1 MSVTKCT
8 KIYGREVKKVFK
20 TLKRKKVE
28 EFIIENRENFYRVAY
43 SYVKNEQDALDII
56 QDSIYKALNSVEKL
70 KEIKFIKTWF
80 YRIVVNCS
88 IDYLRKN
95 KKYSNFLEVEQLE
108 KIECYEDHTNLD
120 LKKNLD
126 DLPEK
131 YRIIIVLR
139 FFEDLKI
146 EEIAKILDENVNTVK
161 TRLYQGLKKLRV
173 NIESERRS

>member
-1 MSVTKCT
+1 M
-8 KIYGREVKKVFK
+8 FK

-43 SYVKNEQDALDII
+43 SYVRNEQDALDII

-88 IDYLRKN
+88 IDYLRRN
-95 KKYSNFLEVEQLE
+95 KKYSDFLLKEQLE
-108 KIECYEDHTNLD
+108 KIESYEDHTNLD

-126 DLPEK
+126 DLSEK

-161 TRLYQGLKKLRV
+161 TRLYQGLKKLRI

>member
-1 MSVTKCT
+1 M
-8 KIYGREVKKVFK
+8 FK

-43 SYVKNEQDALDII
+43 SYVRNEQDALDII

-88 IDYLRKN
+88 IDYLRRN
-95 KKYSNFLEVEQLE
+95 KKYSDFLLKEQLE
-108 KIECYEDHTNLD
+108 KIESYEDHTNLD

-161 TRLYQGLKKLRV
+161 TRLYQGLKKLRI

>member
-1 MSVTKCT
+1 M
-8 KIYGREVKKVFK
+8 FK
-20 TLKRKKVE
+20 TLKRMKVE

-43 SYVKNEQDALDII
+43 SYVRNEQDALDII

-88 IDYLRKN
+88 IDYLRRN
-95 KKYSNFLEVEQLE
+95 KKYSDFLIKEQLE
-108 KIECYEDHTNLD
+108 KIESYEDHTNLD

-161 TRLYQGLKKLRV
+161 TRLYQGLKKLRI

>member
-1 MSVTKCT
+1 M
-8 KIYGREVKKVFK
+8 R
-20 TLKRKKVE
+20 R
-28 EFIIENRENFYRVAY
+28 
-43 SYVKNEQDALDII
+43 
-56 QDSIYKALNSVEKL
+56 
-70 KEIKFIKTWF
+70 
-80 YRIVVNCS
+80 
-88 IDYLRKN
+88 N
-95 KKYSNFLEVEQLE
+95 KKYSDFLLKEQLE
-108 KIECYEDHTNLD
+108 KIESYEDHTNLD

-161 TRLYQGLKKLRV
+161 TRLYQGLKKLRI

>member
-1 MSVTKCT
+1 M
-8 KIYGREVKKVFK
+8 
-20 TLKRKKVE
+20 LK
-28 EFIIENRENFYRVAY
+28 
-43 SYVKNEQDALDII
+43 
-56 QDSIYKALNSVEKL
+56 
-70 KEIKFIKTWF
+70 
-80 YRIVVNCS
+80 
-88 IDYLRKN
+88 
-95 KKYSNFLEVEQLE
+95 EQLE
-108 KIECYEDHTNLD
+108 KIESYEDHTNLD

-161 TRLYQGLKKLRV
+161 TRLYQGLKKLRI

>member
-1 MSVTKCT
+1 
-8 KIYGREVKKVFK
+8 VFK

-108 KIECYEDHTNLD
+108 KIECYEDYTNLD

>member
-1 MSVTKCT
+1 M
-8 KIYGREVKKVFK
+8 FK

-43 SYVKNEQDALDII
+43 SYVRNEQDALDII

-108 KIECYEDHTNLD
+108 KIECYEDYTNLD

-161 TRLYQGLKKLRV
+161 TRLYHGLKKLRV

>member
-1 MSVTKCT
+1 M
-8 KIYGREVKKVFK
+8 FK

-43 SYVKNEQDALDII
+43 SYVRNEQDALDII

-88 IDYLRKN
+88 IDYLRRN
-95 KKYSNFLEVEQLE
+95 KKYSDFLVKEQLE
-108 KIECYEDHTNLD
+108 KIESYEDHTNLD

-161 TRLYQGLKKLRV
+161 TRLYQGLKKLRI

>member
-1 MSVTKCT
+1 M
-8 KIYGREVKKVFK
+8 FK

-43 SYVKNEQDALDII
+43 SYVRNEQDALDII

-88 IDYLRKN
+88 IDYLRRN
-95 KKYSNFLEVEQLE
+95 KKYSNFLLKEQLE
-108 KIECYEDHTNLD
+108 KIESYEDHTNLD

-161 TRLYQGLKKLRV
+161 TRLYQGLKKLRI